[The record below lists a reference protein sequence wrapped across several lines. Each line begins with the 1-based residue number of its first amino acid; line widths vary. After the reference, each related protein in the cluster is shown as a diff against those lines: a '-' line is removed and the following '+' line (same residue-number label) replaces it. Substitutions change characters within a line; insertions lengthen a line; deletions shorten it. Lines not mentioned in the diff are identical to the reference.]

1 MSEAIIFIINVYVI
15 LLRNK
20 MTVFELMT
28 GGDMDND
35 IHVNQ
40 HRRAEPTG

>member
-1 MSEAIIFIINVYVI
+1 MSEAIIFIIYVYVI

-28 GGDMDND
+28 GGDKD